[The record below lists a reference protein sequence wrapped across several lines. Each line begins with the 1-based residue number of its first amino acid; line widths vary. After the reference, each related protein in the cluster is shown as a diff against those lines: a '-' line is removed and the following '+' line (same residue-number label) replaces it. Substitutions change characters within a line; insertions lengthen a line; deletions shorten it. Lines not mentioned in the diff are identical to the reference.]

1 LAGPAPEYSW
11 FFRDQYRAV
20 LRAAY
25 LILGDAG
32 RAEEITQEAFVQ
44 LLVHWRKVSRYERPE
59 AWVRRVAI
67 RLAVRASRRDRLR
80 TALEGQAQARG
91 DAQRPPDV
99 DLADALGSLSV
110 RQRACVLLFY
120 VEDRPIAEVAQI
132 LGISE
137 GSAKTHLHRARQ
149 RLATLLREEV
159 DEDAR

>member
-1 LAGPAPEYSW
+1 MTGPAPEYSW

-67 RLAVRASRRDRLR
+67 RLAVRAARRDRLR
-80 TALEGQAQARG
+80 IALEGQTQARG
-91 DAQRPPDV
+91 DSRRPPDV
-99 DLADALGSLSV
+99 DLANALGSLSV

-159 DEDAR
+159 DDDAR